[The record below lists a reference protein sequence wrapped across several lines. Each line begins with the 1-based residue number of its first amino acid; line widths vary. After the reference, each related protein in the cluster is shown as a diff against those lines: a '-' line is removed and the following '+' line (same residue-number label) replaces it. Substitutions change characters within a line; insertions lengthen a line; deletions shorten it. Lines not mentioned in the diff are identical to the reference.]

1 MERPLRMG
9 RPKMTTSTGLYACLY
24 VKEFP
29 AQSMLRL
36 RPELRVQPCVVI
48 EGEPPQEYACSLN
61 TKARRLGIAVGMT
74 RVEIETFSSVSVLSR
89 SQMEEEAAKAALLE
103 CCDAFS
109 PRLEAGSRDRACFC
123 VLDIAGMEKLF
134 GPPVDLARS
143 LLQRVKALGIGAS
156 IAISSSFHAAVC
168 VARWQASRMDVSI
181 IPQGAESNALSQLP
195 LAVLGLSEEHA
206 ETFSLWGIRTLGMLA
221 ALPEKELISRLGQEG
236 KRLRQLALGQRPHL
250 FRPLESVFSL
260 EERMELDTPVEQLES
275 LLFAL
280 NVMLEQLILR
290 AGSRTLALASV
301 HLALSLEDK
310 SIHLRTVRPALPTND
325 RPLWLKLLQL
335 DLEAHPPQAPI
346 LSLTL
351 TAEPGSTSKIQLGLF
366 SPQLPEP
373 GRLDVTL
380 ARIRAIV
387 GEDCVGRAVLKDTQR
402 AEGFRLEAFEVPPI
416 STTAPRRSPR
426 HRVALR
432 VIRPPEGVTV
442 TVQDKRPE
450 AFFFRGIRYV
460 VDDTYGPW
468 LNSGDWWNTIV
479 WSLQQW
485 DLVARARDDTVLC
498 CCLLHDLRQDSWK
511 MVGLYD

>member
-1 MERPLRMG
+1 
-9 RPKMTTSTGLYACLY
+9 MTTSTELYACLY
-24 VKEFP
+24 VKGFP

-36 RPELRVQPCVVI
+36 RPEIRVQPCVVM

-61 TKARRLGIAVGMT
+61 TKARKLGMITGMT
-74 RVEIETFSSVSVLSR
+74 RVEVETFSAVSVLSR
-89 SQMEEEAAKAALLE
+89 SPMEEEAAKAALLE
-103 CCDAFS
+103 CCGAFS
-109 PRLEAGSRDRACFC
+109 PRLEAGGRERAYFC

-134 GPPVDLARS
+134 GPPAVLART
-143 LLQRVKALGIGAS
+143 LLKRVKALGIGAS
-156 IAISSSFHAAVC
+156 IAISSNFHASVC
-168 VARWQASRMDVSI
+168 LARSQASRMDVSI
-181 IPQGAESNALSQLP
+181 IPQGGESSALSPLP
-195 LAVLGLSEEHA
+195 LTVLDLSEEHA
-206 ETFSLWGIRTLGMLA
+206 ETFSLWGIRTFGMLA

-236 KRLRQLALGQRPHL
+236 RRLRQLALGQRPYL
-250 FRPLESVFSL
+250 FRPLESAFSL
-260 EERMELDTPVEQLES
+260 EERMELDTSVEQLEG
-275 LLFAL
+275 LLFAV

-290 AGSRTLALASV
+290 AASRTLALASV
-301 HLALSLEDK
+301 HLTLSLEDK
-310 SIHLRTVRPALPTND
+310 SSHLRAVRPALPTND

-335 DLEAHPPQAPI
+335 DLEAHPPQASI

-387 GEDCVGRAVLKDTQR
+387 GEDCVGRAVLKDTQQV
-402 AEGFRLEAFEVPPI
+402 EGFRLEPFDAPLT
-416 STTAPRRSPR
+416 STIASRRSPR

-432 VIRPPEGVTV
+432 MIRPPEGLTV
-442 TVQDKRPE
+442 AVRDKRPE

-468 LNSGDWWNTIV
+468 LNSGDWWNTAV

-485 DLVARARDDTVLC
+485 DLVARARDDTLLC

>member
-1 MERPLRMG
+1 
-9 RPKMTTSTGLYACLY
+9 MTSPAEFYACLY

-36 RPELRVQPCVVI
+36 RPELRIQPCVVM
-48 EGEPPQEYACSLN
+48 EGEPPHEYVCSLN
-61 TKARRLGIAVGMT
+61 TKARRLGMTVGMT
-74 RVEIETFSSVSVLSR
+74 RVEVETFSSVSVLSR
-89 SQMEEEAAKAALLE
+89 SRMEEEAAKAALLE
-103 CCDAFS
+103 CSGAFS
-109 PRLEAGSRDRACFC
+109 PRLEAGSRDRAFFC

-134 GPPVDLARS
+134 GPPAALARS
-143 LLQRVKALGIGAS
+143 LLKRVKALGIGAS
-156 IAISSSFHAAVC
+156 IAISNNFHAAVC
-168 VARWQASRMDVSI
+168 LARSQASRMNVFI
-181 IPQGAESNALSQLP
+181 IPQGAESNALSSLP
-195 LAVLGLSEEHA
+195 LTVIDLSEQHA
-206 ETFSLWGIRTLGMLA
+206 ETFSLWGIRTFGMLA

-236 KRLRQLALGQRPHL
+236 KRFRQLALGQRPHF
-250 FRPLESVFSL
+250 FRPLETAFSL

-275 LLFAL
+275 LFFAA
-280 NVMLEQLILR
+280 NVMLEQLIFR
-290 AGSRTLALASV
+290 AASRTLALASV

-310 SIHLRTVRPALPTND
+310 SSHLRTVRPALPTND
-325 RPLWLKLLQL
+325 RGLWLKLLQL

-380 ARIRAIV
+380 ARIRAMV
-387 GEDCVGRAVLKDTQR
+387 GEDCVGRAVLKDAQQP
-402 AEGFRLEAFEVPPI
+402 EEFRLEPFEVPPI
-416 STTAPRRSPR
+416 STVASRRAPR
-426 HRVALR
+426 HGVALR
-432 VIRPPEGVTV
+432 MIRPLEAVTV

-450 AFFFRGIRYV
+450 VFLFRGNRYV
-460 VDDTYGPW
+460 VDDNYGPW
-468 LNSGDWWNTIV
+468 LNSGDWWNTTV

-485 DLVARARDDTVLC
+485 DLVARARDDTLLC

>member
-1 MERPLRMG
+1 MG
-9 RPKMTTSTGLYACLY
+9 RPKMTVSTEIYACLY

-36 RPELRVQPCVVI
+36 RPELRAQPCVVM
-48 EGEPPQEYACSLN
+48 EGEPPLEYSCSLN
-61 TKARRLGIAVGMT
+61 TQARKLGISAGMT
-74 RVEIETFSSVSVLSR
+74 RVEIETFSAVSVLSR
-89 SQMEEEAAKAALLE
+89 SCIEEEATKAALLE
-103 CCDAFS
+103 CCGAFS
-109 PRLEAGSRDRACFC
+109 PRLEAGSRGRAYYC
-123 VLDIAGMEKLF
+123 VLDIVGMEKLF
-134 GPPVDLARS
+134 GPPADLARS
-143 LLQRVKALGIGAS
+143 MLKRIKALGIGAS
-156 IAISSSFHAAVC
+156 IAIGSNFHAAVC
-168 VARWQASRMDVSI
+168 LARTQASRMDVSI
-181 IPQGAESNALSQLP
+181 IPQGGESSALSPLP
-195 LAVLGLSEEHA
+195 LTVLDLTEEHA

-250 FRPLESVFSL
+250 FRPLESAFSL
-260 EERMELDTPVEQLES
+260 EERMELDTPVEQS
-275 LLFAL
+275 DTLLFVA
-280 NVMLEQLILR
+280 NVMLEQLIVR
-290 AGSRTLALASV
+290 AASRTFALASV

-310 SIHLRTVRPALPTND
+310 SSHLRTVRPALPTND

-335 DLEAHPPQAPI
+335 DLEAHPPPAAV

-351 TAEPGSTSKIQLGLF
+351 TAEPGFSSKIQLGLF

-373 GRLDVTL
+373 GRLDITL

-387 GEDCVGRAVLKDTQR
+387 GEDCVGRAVLKDTQQ
-402 AEGFRLEAFEVPPI
+402 AEGFRLEPFEVSAI
-416 STTAPRRSPR
+416 STTESRRAPR

-432 VIRPPEGVTV
+432 MIRPPEGVTV
-442 TVQDKRPE
+442 AVQDKRPE

-468 LNSGDWWNTIV
+468 LNSGDWWNTTV

-485 DLVARARDDTVLC
+485 DLVARARDDTLLC
-498 CCLLHDLRQDSWK
+498 CCLLHDLRQGSWK

>member
-1 MERPLRMG
+1 MMATAE
-9 RPKMTTSTGLYACLY
+9 LYACLY
-24 VKEFP
+24 VKELP

-36 RPELRVQPCVVI
+36 RPELRVRPCVVM

-61 TKARRLGIAVGMT
+61 TNARKLGISAGMT
-74 RVEIETFSSVSVLSR
+74 RVEIETFSAVSVLSR
-89 SQMEEEAAKAALLE
+89 SRMEEEAAKAALLE
-103 CCDAFS
+103 CGGAFS
-109 PRLEAGSRDRACFC
+109 PRLEAGSRDRAYFC

-134 GPPVDLARS
+134 GPPATLARS
-143 LLQRVKALGIGAS
+143 LLKRIKTLGIGAS
-156 IAISSSFHAAVC
+156 IAISSNFHAAVC
-168 VARWQASRMDVSI
+168 LARSEGSRMGISI
-181 IPQGAESNALSQLP
+181 IPQGGESNVLSTLPLTVLDLSQ
-195 LAVLGLSEEHA
+195 EHA

-236 KRLRQLALGQRPHL
+236 KRLRQFALGQRPHL

-260 EERMELDTPVEQLES
+260 EERMELDTPVEQLEA
-275 LLFAL
+275 LLFAV
-280 NVMLEQLILR
+280 NVMLEQLIVR
-290 AGSRTLALASV
+290 AASRTLALASV

-325 RPLWLKLLQL
+325 RALWLKLLQL
-335 DLEAHPPQAPI
+335 DLEAHPPPAAI

-351 TAEPGSTSKIQLGLF
+351 TAEPGSSSKIQLGLF

-387 GEDCVGRAVLKDTQR
+387 GEDCVGRAVLKDTQQ
-402 AEGFRLEAFEVPPI
+402 AEGFRLEPFEVPLA
-416 STTAPRRSPR
+416 SKTASRRSPR

-432 VIRPPEGVTV
+432 MIRPPEAVMV

-485 DLVARARDDTVLC
+485 DLVARARDDTLLC
-498 CCLLHDLRQDSWK
+498 CCLLHDLRQGSWK

>member
-1 MERPLRMG
+1 
-9 RPKMTTSTGLYACLY
+9 MTSPAEFYACLY

-36 RPELRVQPCVVI
+36 RPELRIQPCVVM
-48 EGEPPQEYACSLN
+48 EGEPPHEYACSLN
-61 TKARRLGIAVGMT
+61 TKARRLGMTVGMT
-74 RVEIETFSSVSVLSR
+74 RVEVETFSAVSVLSR
-89 SQMEEEAAKAALLE
+89 SRMEEEAAKAALLE
-103 CCDAFS
+103 CSGAFS
-109 PRLEAGSRDRACFC
+109 PRLEAGHRDRAFFC

-134 GPPVDLARS
+134 GSPATLARS
-143 LLQRVKALGIGAS
+143 LLKRVKALGIGAS
-156 IAISSSFHAAVC
+156 IAISNNFHAAVC
-168 VARWQASRMDVSI
+168 VARSQASRMNVFI
-181 IPQGAESNALSQLP
+181 IPQGAESNALSSLP
-195 LAVLGLSEEHA
+195 LTVLDLSEQHA
-206 ETFSLWGIRTLGMLA
+206 ETFSLWGVRTFGMLA

-236 KRLRQLALGQRPHL
+236 KRLRQLALGQRPH
-250 FRPLESVFSL
+250 FFCPLETAFSL
-260 EERMELDTPVEQLES
+260 EECMELDTPVEQLES
-275 LLFAL
+275 LLFAV
-280 NVMLEQLILR
+280 NAMLEQLIVR
-290 AGSRTLALASV
+290 AATRTLALASV
-301 HLALSLEDK
+301 HLALFLEDK
-310 SIHLRTVRPALPTND
+310 SSHLRTVRPALPTND
-325 RPLWLKLLQL
+325 RGLWLKLLQL

-387 GEDCVGRAVLKDTQR
+387 GDDCVGRAVLKDTQQV
-402 AEGFRLEAFEVPPI
+402 EGFRLEPFKVPLALNI
-416 STTAPRRSPR
+416 ESRGSPQ

-432 VIRPPEGVTV
+432 MIRPPEAVTV
-442 TVQDKRPE
+442 TVEDKRPE
-450 AFFFRGIRYV
+450 VFFFRGIRYV
-460 VDDTYGPW
+460 VDDNYGPW

-485 DLVARARDDTVLC
+485 DLVARARDDTLLC